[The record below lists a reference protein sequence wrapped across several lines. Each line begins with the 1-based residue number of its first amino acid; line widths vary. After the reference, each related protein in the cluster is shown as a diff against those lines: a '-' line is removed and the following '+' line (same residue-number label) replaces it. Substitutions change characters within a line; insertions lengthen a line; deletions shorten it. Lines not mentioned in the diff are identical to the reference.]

1 MRSSV
6 VVALS
11 AHTSLGEPAR
21 SCVATRMGVS
31 CRVAAERVRP
41 QTAGSRSAGPGRRG
55 SRECPSFVKPQAS
68 GEGRVLPARR
78 RG

>member
-21 SCVATRMGVS
+21 SCVATRMRVS
-31 CRVAAERVRP
+31 CRAAAERVRP
-41 QTAGSRSAGPGRRG
+41 QTAGSRSAR
-55 SRECPSFVKPQAS
+55 S
-68 GEGRVLPARR
+68 GRVGAAPESVPPS
-78 RG
+78 